1 MSRSMYCEAVT
12 AFGAPLEHLERDAP
26 QPVGAEAL
34 VTVTGCGLC
43 HSDLHLHE
51 GHFDLGGGA
60 QLPVTIP
67 LPAVLGHEIEGVVAA
82 LGPDAA
88 KVNPGVK
95 VGDRVAVYPWIGCGQ
110 CAVCARGEQQLCGA
124 NRNLG
129 IARWGG
135 FASACH
141 VPDVAA
147 LIPVND
153 LAPGV
158 GGLAM
163 CSGLTAYGAVKKL
176 DGKGAGEPLVVL
188 GLGGVGMTVL
198 AVAKA
203 LHKGPIVAVDIDP
216 KKREAALARGASEA
230 IDPSAPDAAA
240 QFVARTGGAFGAID
254 TVGRP
259 ETFGFAS
266 GAVRRGG
273 RIVIVGLYGGA
284 APLPLAT
291 VPIRALSIIGSYVGS
306 LAEAHEL
313 IALIRAGKIDAPLM
327 ETRPLSGANGA
338 ISDLRQGKVLGRV
351 VLTP

>member
-1 MSRSMYCEAVT
+1 MYCEAVT
-12 AFGAPLEHLERDAP
+12 AFGAPLERLERDAP
-26 QPVGAEAL
+26 APVGAEAL

-43 HSDLHLHE
+43 HSDLHLHD

-60 QLPVTIP
+60 QLPVAIP

-82 LGPDAA
+82 LGPDVAS
-88 KVNPGVK
+88 VNPGVK
-95 VGDRVAVYPWIGCGQ
+95 VGDRVAIYPWIGCGQ
-110 CAVCARGEQQLCGA
+110 CAQCLRGDQQLCGA

-135 FASACH
+135 FASACS
-141 VPDVAA
+141 VPDAAA

-153 LAPGV
+153 LSPGI

-163 CSGLTAYGAVKKL
+163 CSGLTAYSAVMKL
-176 DGKGAGEPLVVL
+176 EGRGAGEPLIVL

-198 AVAKA
+198 AVARA
-203 LHKGPIVAVDIDP
+203 LQQGPIIAVDVDA
-216 KKREAALARGASEA
+216 KKREAARARGAAEA

-240 QFVARTGGAFGAID
+240 QFAARTGGAFAAID

-266 GAVRRGG
+266 AAVRRGG

-284 APLPLAT
+284 VPLPLAT

-306 LAEAHEL
+306 LAEAKAL
-313 IALIRAGKIDAPLM
+313 IELIRAGKIDAPLM
-327 ETRPLSGANGA
+327 ETRPLSSANGA
-338 ISDLRQGKVLGRV
+338 FTDLRQGKVLGRI